1 MSDAPSIITGL
12 RAWARNASVQRKLAY
27 GLAAAAVVSGIA
39 TVATMTGSTAAATDL
54 QTILNLIYVD
64 GILLLLL
71 GVVVAWRLVTVW
83 QEGRRG
89 QAGSGLHVRMVKLF
103 SLVAVTPAILV
114 AVFSALFINYGF
126 QKSFSERITSAVSQS
141 LIVADSYLQ
150 EHRKNIYTDAFALA
164 GELNFI
170 APMLTDDPVRFA
182 QVLSNHASLRSL
194 SKVLVVNRRGQ
205 VLARS
210 ALSLSM
216 IPGDVPEDAFERAS
230 RGEIMVLGG
239 RTEERMRAVV
249 KLKSFVEAFLLVERF
264 VDPKVIAHIKQI
276 GDAVSRYQALE
287 KKQGGIQIT
296 FVMIFIVVTMLILLA
311 AIWIGLT
318 VSTQLARPISSLISA
333 AEKVSGG
340 DLTVLVDT
348 SDSPDEINMLSRAFN
363 NMTSQLKSTQEGL
376 IDVNR
381 QLDER
386 RRFTETVLAGVS
398 AGVIGLDEKGHIH
411 LTNRSAS
418 DLLATD
424 LEKAIGKTLGD
435 AVPEMANLLD
445 QARTRPGRPRQSEIT
460 VVRAGRSR
468 TLMASIAAERLGSE
482 IIGYVVTFDDVT
494 ELFSA
499 QRKAAWADV
508 AQRIAHEIKNP
519 LTPIQLSAERLK
531 RKYLGEIKSD
541 PETFANC
548 TDTIVRQVEDLHR
561 MVDEFSSFARMPQLS
576 LRDENLSEICRSALS
591 LERNRHPDI
600 DYETDLPDEDFRLY
614 CDHRQISRALTNLLK
629 NAAESVTGMKA
640 EEGTE
645 AAKGLIRLIAGE
657 AAEEGGGDD
666 QGGDPIITVS
676 IEDNGRG
683 LPQEHREQLTEP
695 YVTTR
700 TKGTGLG
707 LAIVKKIMEDHN
719 GYLLLDDREGGG
731 AKVSLVFPPMER
743 TAETDGSDDRGEED
757 PMKVAT
763 SLLAQGS
770 RGA

>member
-1 MSDAPSIITGL
+1 MSDPPSIIERLRTG
-12 RAWARNASVQRKLAY
+12 ATNASVQRKLAY
-27 GLAAAAVVSGIA
+27 GLAGAAVMSGIA
-39 TVATMTGSTAAATDL
+39 TVATMTGTTAVATDL

-71 GVVVAWRLVTVW
+71 GVVVARRLVTVW
-83 QEGRRG
+83 QEKRRG
-89 QAGSGLHVRMVKLF
+89 QAGAGLHVRMVMLF

-114 AVFSALFINYGF
+114 AIFSALFLNYGL
-126 QKSFSERITSAVSQS
+126 QVWFSDRIKTAVNQS

-150 EHRKNIYTDAFALA
+150 EHRKNIYTDAFAMA
-164 GELNFI
+164 AELNFI
-170 APMLTDDPVRFA
+170 APMLTNDPVRFG
-182 QVLSNHASLRSL
+182 QVLSNHAALRSL

-216 IPGDVPEDAFERAS
+216 IPGDVPEDAFERAN

-239 RTEERMRAVV
+239 RTEERMRAIV
-249 KLKSFVEAFLLVERF
+249 KLKNFVEAFLLVERF
-264 VDPKVIAHIKQI
+264 VDPKVIAHIKLI
-276 GDAVSRYQALE
+276 EKAVSRYQALE
-287 KKQGGIQIT
+287 KERGGIQIT
-296 FVMIFIVVTMLILLA
+296 FVMIFVVVTLLLLLA

-318 VSTQLARPISSLISA
+318 VSTQLVRPISSLISA
-333 AEKVSGG
+333 AEKVTGG
-340 DLTVLVDT
+340 DLTVRVDT
-348 SDSPDEINMLSRAFN
+348 TDSPDEIGMLSRAFN
-363 NMTSQLKSTQEGL
+363 NMTSELKSSQEGL
-376 IDVNR
+376 IDANR

-398 AGVIGLDEKGHIH
+398 AGVIGLDENGQIH
-411 LTNRSAS
+411 LPNRSAS
-418 DLLATD
+418 ELLAID
-424 LEKAIGKTLGD
+424 LEKSIGKTLGD
-435 AVPEMANLLD
+435 AIPEMADLLD
-445 QARTRPGRPRQSEIT
+445 RVRKRPGRPQQSEIK

-468 TLMASIAAERLGSE
+468 TLIVSIAAERLGKE

-531 RKYLGEIKSD
+531 RKYLDEIKSD
-541 PETFANC
+541 PETFSDC

-576 LRDENLSEICRSALS
+576 LRDENLSEICRGALS
-591 LERNRHPDI
+591 LELNRHPDI

-629 NAAESVTGMKA
+629 NAAESVTGMKT
-640 EEGTE
+640 EEG
-645 AAKGLIRLIAGE
+645 AGAPKGLIRLIAGDGPQE
-657 AAEEGGGDD
+657 SGGDEK
-666 QGGDPIITVS
+666 GGDPIITVT
-676 IEDNGRG
+676 IEDNGPG
-683 LPQEHREQLTEP
+683 LPEEHREQLTEP

-707 LAIVKKIMEDHN
+707 LAIVKKIMEEHN
-719 GYLLLDDREGGG
+719 GYLILENREGGG
-731 AKVSLVFPPMER
+731 AKVSLVFHPMER
-743 TAETDGSDDRGEED
+743 VAETDGSDDPGELD